1 LRAEKFRRRAEICMR
16 FSGQVSNPDLAQRLR
31 LMASEYLVKAEEE
44 ESQMVSGA
52 QGAGE
57 VLPIANPEL
66 STK

>member
-1 LRAEKFRRRAEICMR
+1 MR
-16 FSGQVSNPDLAQRLR
+16 FASQVKHPGFAQHLR
-31 LMASEYLVKAEEE
+31 LKASEYLAKAEEE

-57 VLPIANPEL
+57 SLPRANPEP